1 MQWHDWN
8 SAAFERARERDCPVV
23 LFLRAAWCRWCR
35 EMETHAL
42 ADERVLSVLTERF
55 VCIQVDKDRRPDI
68 DTRYRKGGWPT
79 LSFLDADG
87 EVLAAENFLEPD
99 ELLRRLEL
107 IAERYPDR
115 RDEIRADLFAD
126 AEAGVAPA
134 AQPASPARRK
144 RHSKLSMDLVDDVLA
159 TLMETADP
167 VNGGWGTRHKF
178 PHPEALHFAT
188 VRWSQTGDPETLG
201 LVLRT
206 LRRMQQGEIYD
217 EVEGGFYR
225 YATQADWSV
234 PHHEK
239 MLDSNAQR
247 LLAYVE
253 AYQALGE
260 ESFEQTAR
268 GILGWMHATLLD
280 PETQCFKGSQD
291 ADPEYAHLKTME
303 QRRAYGAPE
312 CNPTIFTNWNAIAVC
327 SLLKSGI
334 VLGEDRYLDQALA
347 TLDFL
352 MENLWDERDG
362 MYHYWDGTYNLPG
375 MLTDQA
381 YTLQALVQAM
391 HYTGENRYL
400 APAVRLGQIATEQ
413 LRAEDGSFYDKR
425 HDPAARGD
433 LRVRNRSILE
443 NAVMAE
449 ALLRLSHMTRDPSF
463 AETGRR
469 ALEAFVED
477 FRRYG
482 HFVAGYGRAVDLV
495 FHEPVHVTIVGA
507 RGVDRTR
514 ALRQAALRPY
524 VASRIVQTIDPETD
538 ALLFE
543 RTGLPHPEE
552 DSARAYIDR
561 GRESYAETSKPERL
575 AALMTRAERSN

>member
-8 SAAFERARERDCPVV
+8 DAAFERARERDCPVV
-23 LFLRAAWCRWCR
+23 LFLRASWCRWCR
-35 EMETHAL
+35 EMEAGAL
-42 ADERVLSVLTERF
+42 ADERVLAILTDRF
-55 VCIQVDKDRRPDI
+55 VCIHVDKDRRPDI
-68 DTRYRKGGWPT
+68 DARYRKGGWPT

-87 EVLAAENFLEPD
+87 ELIAAENFLEAD

-107 IAERYPDR
+107 IAERYPER
-115 RDEIRADLFAD
+115 RDEIETDLSADEGATGVPAL
-126 AEAGVAPA
+126 EAV
-134 AQPASPARRK
+134 SPLRKK
-144 RHSKLSMDLVDDVLA
+144 RHSEISMDLVDDVLA
-159 TLMETADP
+159 TLLETADP
-167 VNGGWGTRHKF
+167 VHGGWGTRHKF

-188 VRWSQTGDPETLG
+188 VRWSQTGDPLTLG

-217 EVEGGFYR
+217 KVEGGFYR
-225 YATQADWSV
+225 YATQPDWSV

-260 ESFEQTAR
+260 ESFQVTAR
-268 GILGWMHATLLD
+268 GILDWMHATLLD
-280 PETQCFKGSQD
+280 PETRCFKGSQD
-291 ADPEYAHLKTME
+291 ADPEYAHKRTLE
-303 QRRAYGAPE
+303 QRRAYGAPD
-312 CNPTIFTNWNAIAVC
+312 CDPTIFTNWNALAVC

-352 MENLWDERDG
+352 MENLWDEREG
-362 MYHYWDGTYNLPG
+362 MYHYWDGAYNLPG
-375 MLTDQA
+375 MLSDQA
-381 YTLQALVQAM
+381 YTLQALIQAM
-391 HYTGENRYL
+391 HYAGENRYL
-400 APAVRLGQIATEQ
+400 EPAVRLARVAKEQ
-413 LRAEDGSFYDKR
+413 LQAEDGSFYDMR
-425 HDPAARGD
+425 HDPSARGD

-449 ALLRLSHMTRDPSF
+449 ALLRLSHMTRDAF
-463 AETGRR
+463 FGQTGRR
-469 ALEAFVED
+469 VLEAFVED
-477 FRRYG
+477 FKRYG

-495 FHEPVHVTIVGA
+495 FHEPVNVTIVGA
-507 RGVDRTR
+507 RGADRTR

-524 VASRIVQTIDPETD
+524 VASRIVQTVDPETD
-538 ALLFE
+538 AALFE
-543 RTGLPHPEE
+543 RTGLPRPED